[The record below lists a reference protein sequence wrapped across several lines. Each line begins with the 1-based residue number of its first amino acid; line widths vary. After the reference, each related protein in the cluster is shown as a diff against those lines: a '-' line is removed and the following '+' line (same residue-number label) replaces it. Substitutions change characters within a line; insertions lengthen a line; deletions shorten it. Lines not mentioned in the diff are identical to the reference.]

1 MNYTDF
7 NIRSS
12 EAKEMNERKKSRDF
26 WYRGYW
32 YGSTKQTVFFNNLN

>member
-1 MNYTDF
+1 MCSMNYTAF

-26 WYRGYW
+26 WYRG
-32 YGSTKQTVFFNNLN
+32 TDPEVQNKLFFF